1 MYILR
6 WQVRSERSWPP
17 AGGRWSPF
25 AARSGLTRTVSLSP
39 PEDASFSLYETK
51 PFRLA
56 PHHLG
61 IRNWIAVTLPGA
73 AQGACWDPALGPQ
86 EKGTGF
92 RGAGTQTQGVVL
104 SIVLVQRPQ
113 DGLLGADGLQP
124 PGSGHRA
131 AKFLHLVFIALCAL
145 LEDLQTVG
153 HAVLAGGLLAAKVG
167 HEACKSR
174 RIAALSEAV
183 GSYRSSR
190 GPQPTPWH
198 FFLGR
203 QHCIFPKA
211 INTSRAVVCTALG
224 PPKATQK
231 NDLGAGEARPIST
244 KTMTVIFFDS
254 KAPDVSL
261 NSKWGRHLMG
271 QNDSLR
277 SN

>member
-1 MYILR
+1 MLLPHCMKLSLSAWHPTIWGFGTGLQSRSLGQLR
-6 WQVRSERSWPP
+6 GP
-17 AGGRWSPF
+17 AGT
-25 AARSGLTRTVSLSP
+25 L
-39 PEDASFSLYETK
+39 
-51 PFRLA
+51 
-56 PHHLG
+56 HLG
-61 IRNWIAVTLPGA
+61 PRRRGLVS
-73 AQGACWDPALGPQ
+73 
-86 EKGTGF
+86 

-113 DGLLGADGLQP
+113 DGLLGADGLQLL
-124 PGSGHRA
+124 GSGHRA

-153 HAVLAGGLLAAKVG
+153 QAVLAGGLLAAKVG

-174 RIAALSEAV
+174 QIAALSEAV
-183 GSYRSSR
+183 GSSRSCP
-190 GPQPTPWH
+190 GPQPAPWH

-203 QHCIFPKA
+203 QHCVFPKA
-211 INTSRAVVCTALG
+211 INTSGAVVCTALG

-261 NSKWGRHLMG
+261 NSKWGKHLMG